1 MPNKDSIIQFKFGLQ
16 TNFNTLSKDPN
27 TIYFTTDEQRFYV
40 GDVE

>member
-27 TIYFTTDEQRFYV
+27 TIYFIFIFKLILF
-40 GDVE
+40 